1 MSFNRN
7 INNTTNSIT
16 YQTAKDDVLVYFV
29 FSQIY
34 ILLMYSLR
42 CWLDMIGLVAIAY
55 VLWQL
60 NDNGHRLSAT
70 GKWLVCKIEYQQS
83 NLVLLHL
90 SYNSINYLSTLG
102 KLVHICYNGR
112 KNMTVVSL
120 SCILIN
126 WQSFFLT
133 HTSKFSFWYSRSNW
147 KCYSIETLHCGHTAE
162 GVKIFFPSL
171 L

>member
-1 MSFNRN
+1 MLSFESNSNTVSKGIGNERMSFNRN

-70 GKWLVCKIEYQQS
+70 GK
-83 NLVLLHL
+83 
-90 SYNSINYLSTLG
+90 
-102 KLVHICYNGR
+102 
-112 KNMTVVSL
+112 
-120 SCILIN
+120 
-126 WQSFFLT
+126 
-133 HTSKFSFWYSRSNW
+133 
-147 KCYSIETLHCGHTAE
+147 
-162 GVKIFFPSL
+162 
-171 L
+171 